1 MKTIVLATNNAHKV
15 REIEGALAMEG
26 WEFKTLREM
35 GLVSDPAEDADS
47 FVGNARIKARAA
59 HEVSGGLAALADD
72 SGIMVDALDGRPGV
86 YSARYAGEQCD
97 DDANNAKMLAELDGV
112 PWEQRTGRYVCALV
126 FVDEDGSELVVEGTV
141 EGKIGFDLQGE
152 GGFGYDP
159 MFYPDAC
166 EGKLTFAQVS
176 QEDKA
181 VISHRGVALRKLAEL
196 IASKQQ
202 K

>member
-1 MKTIVLATNNAHKV
+1 MKTLVLATNNAHKV

-159 MFYPDAC
+159 MFYPDAY